1 MSFLTGFGRFLPGEP
16 VGNAELEALFGPLS
30 PRQRRLQE
38 EALAH
43 NGIGHRHYSL
53 DRTGAFR
60 FSNAGMAAEA
70 ARAALANAGL
80 PPGDLAFL
88 AAGTSGGDVLAPGF
102 ASMVHGRLGL
112 PPLGLAS
119 LQSFCASGMMAL
131 QAAHHAIVADG
142 RPNALAVAS
151 EFASRFFR
159 AGFFDS
165 GRLDLD
171 AEFLRW
177 MLSDGAGAVL
187 LEERPAR
194 IGVSLRL
201 DWIDIVS
208 HAGHHDTCM
217 VGGARPARDAEDGLA
232 AWATY
237 PTLQAAVDDG
247 AFRLRQD
254 LKRLDAIVPMC
265 IARYFEL
272 IDAGRIDPDRIDHAL
287 CHISSA
293 AFRGKMLAGLEAAG
307 RPLDPAKLFSNL
319 ATCGNTG
326 AASIYIMLEELVRT
340 RPLEPGQRIILMVP
354 ESGRFIAAYA
364 HLTVVGP
371 DREVAARPGLA
382 ATGPA
387 ESPESP
393 TTASNA
399 ILRLRQRLA
408 AVWAGFESDLD
419 AVPVVARLRHGR
431 LTLDDYRQFLFDLRQ
446 QVVEGARW
454 IARAASSIGPELVAI
469 RPLFIGHSGAE
480 QNDFR
485 LLEEDYVA
493 VGGSLDD
500 IRRGRKN
507 IGSEALSAW
516 MFQKAS
522 EPNPI
527 DLLGAMVIIEG
538 LGERIAG
545 RWGIAIQQQLG
556 LRDDQVRFLRH
567 HAAEDEGHIAKLWSL
582 LEQLNL
588 AEAQIDGIVACAKV
602 TARLY
607 RLQLE
612 ELGNR

>member
-1 MSFLTGFGRFLPGEP
+1 MTFLTGFGRFLPGEP
-16 VGNAELEALFGPLS
+16 VGNDALEGLFGPLS
-30 PRQRRLQE
+30 PRQRRVQE

-43 NGIGHRHYSL
+43 NGILGRHYSL
-53 DRTGAFR
+53 DHDGTFR
-60 FSNAGMAAEA
+60 FDNAGMAAQA
-70 ARAALANAGL
+70 ARAALENAGL

-131 QAAHHAIVADG
+131 QAGHHAIAADG
-142 RPNALAVAS
+142 RPNALVVAS

-159 AGFFDS
+159 AGFFET
-165 GRLDLD
+165 GRFDLD

-187 LEERPAR
+187 LEDRPAR
-194 IGVSLRL
+194 RGLSLRL
-201 DWIDIVS
+201 DWVDIVS

-217 VGGARPARDAEDGLA
+217 VAGARPSREAGDGLA
-232 AWATY
+232 AWGTY
-237 PTLQAAVDDG
+237 PTLQQAVDDG

-254 LKRLDAIVPMC
+254 LKLLDAIVPMC
-265 IARYFEL
+265 TARYFEL
-272 IDAGRIDPDRIDHAL
+272 IDAGRIDPDRIDYAL

-307 RPLDPAKLFSNL
+307 RPLDPDKLFTNL

-340 RPLEPGQRIILMVP
+340 RPLSPGQRIILMVP

-371 DREVAARPGLA
+371 DGEAGKAPAPVAEAPA
-382 ATGPA
+382 PEAPPATG
-387 ESPESP
+387 SD
-393 TTASNA
+393 A
-399 ILRLRQRLA
+399 IRRLQQRLA
-408 AVWAGFESDLD
+408 AVWAAFESDLD
-419 AVPVVARLRHGR
+419 AVPVVARLQRGR

-454 IARAASSIGPELVAI
+454 IARAASSIGPELVAV

-493 VGGSLDD
+493 LGGSLDD

-545 RWGIAIQQQLG
+545 RWGAAIQDQLG

-567 HAAEDEGHIAKLWSL
+567 HAAEDEDHIAKLWSL
-582 LEQLNL
+582 LEQLDL
-588 AEAQIDGIVACAKV
+588 TEARIDGIVACAKV

>member
-1 MSFLTGFGRFLPGEP
+1 MTFLTGFGRFLPGEP
-16 VGNAELEALFGPLS
+16 VGNDELEALFGPLS
-30 PRQRRLQE
+30 PRQRRVQE

-43 NGIGHRHYSL
+43 NGIRSRHYSL
-53 DRTGAFR
+53 DRSGVFR
-60 FSNAGMAAEA
+60 FDNAGMAARA
-70 ARAALANAGL
+70 ARAVLENAGL

-131 QAAHHAIVADG
+131 QAGHHAIAAGG
-142 RPNALAVAS
+142 RPNALVVAS

-159 AGFFDS
+159 AGFFET
-165 GRLDLD
+165 GRFDLD

-187 LEERPAR
+187 LEDRPAR
-194 IGVSLRL
+194 RGLSLRL
-201 DWIDIVS
+201 DWVDIVS

-217 VGGARPARDAEDGLA
+217 VGGARPSREAEDGLA
-232 AWATY
+232 AWGTY
-237 PTLQAAVDDG
+237 PTLQQAVDDG

-254 LKRLDAIVPMC
+254 LKLLDAIVPMC
-265 IARYFEL
+265 TARYFEL
-272 IDAGRIDPDRIDHAL
+272 IDAGRIDPDRIDYAL

-307 RPLDPAKLFSNL
+307 RPLDPEKLFSNL

-340 RPLEPGQRIILMVP
+340 RPLAPGQRIVLMVP

-371 DREVAARPGLA
+371 DGEAGKAPMPVTAAVPPEPA
-382 ATGPA
+382 PATG
-387 ESPESP
+387 SD
-393 TTASNA
+393 A
-399 ILRLRQRLA
+399 IRRLQQRLA
-408 AVWAGFESDLD
+408 AVWAAFEADLE
-419 AVPVVARLRHGR
+419 AVPVVVRLQHGR
-431 LTLDDYRQFLFDLRQ
+431 LTLDDYRQVLFDLRQ

-454 IARAASSIGPELVAI
+454 IARAASSIGPDLVAV

-493 VGGSLDD
+493 LGGSLDD

-545 RWGIAIQQQLG
+545 RWGAAIQDQLG

-567 HAAEDEGHIAKLWSL
+567 HAAEDEDHIAKLWSL
-582 LEQLNL
+582 LEQLDL
-588 AEAQIDGIVACAKV
+588 TEARIDGIVACAKV